1 MLLNLYS
8 QNMHFQCGH
17 FYLLFYGRDFKKLRR
32 TVAKAFESE
41 PDYGKTTFSE
51 IRKGRKSGNE
61 NNFLLRSETA
71 MYIPQKLPSTTIISN
86 CYFFYCLLMEK

>member
-1 MLLNLYS
+1 
-8 QNMHFQCGH
+8 MHLQCGH
-17 FYLLFYGRDFKKLRR
+17 FYLLFYGRDFKNLRG

-41 PDYGKTTFSE
+41 PDYGKTTFSQ